1 VEDALVEADAAIAD
15 MRIENAILRSRSV
28 TRMPWRAA
36 GLGLLALAGA
46 FGLLALLWLVSE
58 SGGLVLFTAVM
69 LALGIALVH
78 LIGGIPPRE
87 GGPPPGPPMVP
98 GG

>member
-1 VEDALVEADAAIAD
+1 VCGALS
-15 MRIENAILRSRSV
+15 L
-28 TRMPWRAA
+28 PW
-36 GLGLLALAGA
+36 LLAK
-46 FGLLALLWLVSE
+46 
-58 SGGLVLFTAVM
+58 SGGLVLFVGAM